1 MTVDGPERVP
11 ALGVLRRTAVD
22 RWRIVRL
29 LPRAGWAAVTAAVV
43 NNVLLAA
50 APVLFIVMTSLLV
63 GRLPAAVRDGVDS
76 PAFGRLVTAFVVAA
90 AALSAQQLLAQLQL
104 TTGLLVQRRVDG
116 WVADELMAAALS
128 SPGMEPLDD
137 RALTDRLSEA
147 SREVEQGIQ
156 SPGAACAGMLAL
168 LARYGQLTGYAV
180 VVGVVFSWLA
190 GVGLLAAV
198 LAFRHGQRGG
208 LRKYA
213 AIYGTIVARVRRLTY
228 FRSVATGKPAAKE
241 IRVFGLL
248 PWLREQYAAAYL
260 DWMRPVWAERRRVYL
275 RPYFGYTALGLV
287 VLVAVLAALGVAG
300 GQRDVDLTRLALVIQ
315 AVLAAIQLGE
325 FYPEADVQTQFGMN
339 AYRAVDE
346 FRAGMRAR
354 SAPAPAP
361 ASTPAP
367 ALVPAPAPASA
378 PAFPPAPRTG
388 GGPGAPPAAGPIRF
402 EAVSYRYPHR
412 SAPVFTDLDLTLP
425 PGRCTAIVGL
435 NGAGKTTLVKL
446 LARLAT
452 PTSGRITAGGQ
463 PVDALPVA
471 RWRGNLAVIF
481 QDYLRYEASAADNI
495 ALGAAGHAGDLAG
508 IRAAAEAAG
517 ILDTL
522 DALPQGLDTPLSGQ
536 LRGGVDLSGGQWQRL
551 AIARALFAVRHGASV
566 LVLDEPTASLD
577 VRAEARFFDEI
588 IAATAGVTTVLIS
601 HRFATVRRADH
612 IVVLA
617 EGRVAEQGSHDELL
631 RHGGR
636 YARLFELQ
644 AARFLDDRPDGDD
657 PDGRGDDDPAAAAG
671 RDGDPAGGDPAG
683 GDPAGGDPAGGDP
696 DRPDGD
702 GGPVEIGQERSP
714 G

>member
-1 MTVDGPERVP
+1 MTVDGPERIT

-156 SPGAACAGMLAL
+156 SPGAACTGMLAL

-300 GQRDVDLTRLALVIQ
+300 GQREVDLTRLALVIQ

-339 AYRAVDE
+339 SYRAVDE

-354 SAPAPAP
+354 SAPAPA
-361 ASTPAP
+361 
-367 ALVPAPAPASA
+367 LVPAPAPASA
-378 PAFPPAPRTG
+378 PALPPAPRPAG
-388 GGPGAPPAAGPIRF
+388 EPGAPPPAAVSGLETLTPRSPTAIRF

-412 SAPVFTDLDLTLP
+412 SAPVFADLDLTLP

-508 IRAAAEAAG
+508 IRAAAQAAG

-644 AARFLDDRPDGDD
+644 AARFLDDRPDDD
-657 PDGRGDDDPAAAAG
+657 PDGRDGDDPAAAAG
-671 RDGDPAGGDPAG
+671 RDGDPAGD
-683 GDPAGGDPAGGDP
+683 DP

>member
-1 MTVDGPERVP
+1 MTVDGPERIP

-354 SAPAPAP
+354 S
-361 ASTPAP
+361 TPAP
-367 ALVPAPAPASA
+367 AL
-378 PAFPPAPRTG
+378 PPAPRPAG
-388 GGPGAPPAAGPIRF
+388 EPGPPPAAGPIRF

-644 AARFLDDRPDGDD
+644 AARFLDDRPDGD
-657 PDGRGDDDPAAAAG
+657 
-671 RDGDPAGGDPAG
+671 
-683 GDPAGGDPAGGDP
+683 
-696 DRPDGD
+696 

>member
-1 MTVDGPERVP
+1 MTVDGPERFP

-63 GRLPAAVRDGVDS
+63 GRLPAAVREGVDS

-228 FRSVATGKPAAKE
+228 FRSVATGRPAAKE

-300 GQRDVDLTRLALVIQ
+300 GQREVDLTRLALVIQ
-315 AVLAAIQLGE
+315 AILAAIQLGE

-354 SAPAPAP
+354 SALAP
-361 ASTPAP
+361 ASAPAP

-378 PAFPPAPRTG
+378 PALPPAPRPAG
-388 GGPGAPPAAGPIRF
+388 EPGAPPPAAVSGLETLTPRSPTAIRF

-644 AARFLDDRPDGDD
+644 AARFLDDRPAGD
-657 PDGRGDDDPAAAAG
+657 
-671 RDGDPAGGDPAG
+671 
-683 GDPAGGDPAGGDP
+683 DP

>member
-76 PAFGRLVTAFVVAA
+76 LAFGRLVTAFVVAA

-248 PWLREQYAAAYL
+248 PWLLEQYAAAYL

-287 VLVAVLAALGVAG
+287 VLVAVLAALGLAG
-300 GQRDVDLTRLALVIQ
+300 GQREVDLTRLALVIQ

-361 ASTPAP
+361 GPASVP
-367 ALVPAPAPASA
+367 VPAPRPA
-378 PAFPPAPRTG
+378 G
-388 GGPGAPPAAGPIRF
+388 EPGAPPAAVGIRF

-452 PTSGRITAGGQ
+452 PTSGRITADGQ

-517 ILDTL
+517 ILGTL
-522 DALPQGLDTPLSGQ
+522 DALPRGLDTPLSGQ

-617 EGRVAEQGSHDELL
+617 DGRVAEQGSHDELL

-657 PDGRGDDDPAAAAG
+657 PDG
-671 RDGDPAGGDPAG
+671 GDPDGRGGGDPG
-683 GDPAGGDPAGGDP
+683 RPAG
-696 DRPDGD
+696 DGE
-702 GGPVEIGQERSP
+702 PVEIGQERSL

>member
-1 MTVDGPERVP
+1 MTVDGPERIT

-180 VVGVVFSWLA
+180 VVGVVFSWFA

-287 VLVAVLAALGVAG
+287 VLVAVLAALGLAG
-300 GQRDVDLTRLALVIQ
+300 GQREVDLTRLALVIQ

-354 SAPAPAP
+354 SAPDQ
-361 ASTPAP
+361 AP
-367 ALVPAPAPASA
+367 ALVPGPASA
-378 PAFPPAPRTG
+378 PPPVPAPRPAG
-388 GGPGAPPAAGPIRF
+388 EPGAPPAAVPIRF

-452 PTSGRITAGGQ
+452 PTSGRITVGGQ

-517 ILDTL
+517 ILGTL
-522 DALPQGLDTPLSGQ
+522 DALPRGLDTPLSGQ

-617 EGRVAEQGSHDELL
+617 EGRVVEQGSHDELL

-644 AARFLDDRPDGDD
+644 AARFLDDRPDDHPDHPDGDD
-657 PDGRGDDDPAAAAG
+657 P
-671 RDGDPAGGDPAG
+671 GGPE
-683 GDPAGGDPAGGDP
+683 
-696 DRPDGD
+696 GD
-702 GGPVEIGQERSP
+702 GAPAEIGQERSL

>member
-43 NNVLLAA
+43 NNLLLAA

-180 VVGVVFSWLA
+180 VVGVVFSWFA

-287 VLVAVLAALGVAG
+287 VLLAVLAALGLAG
-300 GQRDVDLTRLALVIQ
+300 GQREVDLTRLALVVQ

-354 SAPAPAP
+354 SAPAQ
-361 ASTPAP
+361 AP
-367 ALVPAPAPASA
+367 ALASGPASVPVPAPRPA
-378 PAFPPAPRTG
+378 G
-388 GGPGAPPAAGPIRF
+388 EPGVPPAAVPIRF

-617 EGRVAEQGSHDELL
+617 DGRVVEQGSHDELL

-657 PDGRGDDDPAAAAG
+657 PAAAAG
-671 RDGDPAGGDPAG
+671 RDGDL
-683 GDPAGGDPAGGDP
+683 
-696 DRPDGD
+696 DGD
-702 GGPVEIGQERSP
+702 GPESDDPVRPEGDGEPVEIGQERSL

>member
-1 MTVDGPERVP
+1 MTIDGPERIT

-147 SREVEQGIQ
+147 SREVEQGFQ

-180 VVGVVFSWLA
+180 VVGVVFSWFA

-287 VLVAVLAALGVAG
+287 VLVAVLAALGLAG
-300 GQRDVDLTRLALVIQ
+300 GQREVDLTRLALVIQ

-354 SAPAPAP
+354 SAPAQAPAP
-361 ASTPAP
+361 VQAPVLAPGLASAP
-367 ALVPAPAPASA
+367 PPVPAPRPA
-378 PAFPPAPRTG
+378 G
-388 GGPGAPPAAGPIRF
+388 EPGAPPAAVPIRF
-402 EAVSYRYPHR
+402 EAVCYRYPHR

-452 PTSGRITAGGQ
+452 PTSGRITVGGQ

-517 ILDTL
+517 ILGTL
-522 DALPQGLDTPLSGQ
+522 DALPRGLDTPLSGQ

-617 EGRVAEQGSHDELL
+617 DGRVVEQGSHDELL

-644 AARFLDDRPDGDD
+644 AARFLDDRPDGD
-657 PDGRGDDDPAAAAG
+657 PDHLDGDGPDG
-671 RDGDPAGGDPAG
+671 RDGDDPGGPE
-683 GDPAGGDPAGGDP
+683 
-696 DRPDGD
+696 GD
-702 GGPVEIGQERSP
+702 GAPAEIGQERSL

>member
-1 MTVDGPERVP
+1 MTVDGPERFP

-63 GRLPAAVRDGVDS
+63 GRLPAAVREGVDS

-228 FRSVATGKPAAKE
+228 FRSVATGRPAAKE

-300 GQRDVDLTRLALVIQ
+300 GQREVDLTRLALVIQ
-315 AVLAAIQLGE
+315 AILAAIQLGE
-325 FYPEADVQTQFGMN
+325 FYPEADVQTS
-339 AYRAVDE
+339 
-346 FRAGMRAR
+346 
-354 SAPAPAP
+354 SA
-361 ASTPAP
+361 
-367 ALVPAPAPASA
+367 
-378 PAFPPAPRTG
+378 
-388 GGPGAPPAAGPIRF
+388 
-402 EAVSYRYPHR
+402 
-412 SAPVFTDLDLTLP
+412 
-425 PGRCTAIVGL
+425 
-435 NGAGKTTLVKL
+435 
-446 LARLAT
+446 
-452 PTSGRITAGGQ
+452 
-463 PVDALPVA
+463 
-471 RWRGNLAVIF
+471 
-481 QDYLRYEASAADNI
+481 
-495 ALGAAGHAGDLAG
+495 
-508 IRAAAEAAG
+508 
-517 ILDTL
+517 
-522 DALPQGLDTPLSGQ
+522 
-536 LRGGVDLSGGQWQRL
+536 
-551 AIARALFAVRHGASV
+551 
-566 LVLDEPTASLD
+566 
-577 VRAEARFFDEI
+577 
-588 IAATAGVTTVLIS
+588 
-601 HRFATVRRADH
+601 
-612 IVVLA
+612 
-617 EGRVAEQGSHDELL
+617 
-631 RHGGR
+631 
-636 YARLFELQ
+636 
-644 AARFLDDRPDGDD
+644 
-657 PDGRGDDDPAAAAG
+657 
-671 RDGDPAGGDPAG
+671 
-683 GDPAGGDPAGGDP
+683 
-696 DRPDGD
+696 
-702 GGPVEIGQERSP
+702 
-714 G
+714 